1 MTPILIPPPISIL
14 RIRLLVTAVLLLALG
29 ACGQHPEPP
38 AQPATTQP
46 QPSVSGPASLPP
58 LTGYSLAPMLEKV
71 LPAVV
76 NISTQSTVRTRRN
89 PLLDDPFF
97 RHFFDLPE
105 APRQAQNLGSGVIV
119 DAEAGYV
126 LTNHHVVENADEI
139 TITLRDRRSFPATLV
154 GADPDT
160 DLALLKIDAD
170 RLTALELADSDRLR
184 VGDFAVAIGN
194 PFGLGQTVTYGIVS
208 ALGRSD
214 LGIEGYENFIQTDAS
229 INPGNSGGAL
239 VTLEGQLIGIN
250 TAIIGPSGGNV
261 GIGFAIPSNMAR
273 DVMTQLREH
282 GEVRRGQLGVL
293 VQDLTPELAQAF
305 KLKDRQGAVVAQVM
319 PGSPAEKAGVRSG
332 DIVLA
337 VNGRAV
343 HSANALRN
351 AIGMMRR
358 GATVA
363 LDLLRDGRPLKV
375 NVRIEAIPGQRAA
388 AKEPQRAG
396 PTSNRLAGV
405 ELGEIDPD
413 HPLAGEEKG
422 VQVYSVEPGS
432 AAARA
437 GLREGDVI
445 LSIDRKR
452 VRSVREAEAALK
464 AAGDRVLLHVRRG
477 DGALFIV
484 IR

>member
-1 MTPILIPPPISIL
+1 MTSTPVRSPRRFLIP
-14 RIRLLVTAVLLLALG
+14 LLVCGFLLGLA
-29 ACGQHPEPP
+29 ACGKKAEQAQPP
-38 AQPATTQP
+38 APPNPP
-46 QPSVSGPASLPP
+46 QVQGPASLPP
-58 LTGYSLAPMLEKV
+58 LTGYSLAPMLDKV

-105 APRQAQNLGSGVIV
+105 VPRQAQSLGSGVIV
-119 DAEAGYV
+119 DARAGYV

-139 TITLRDRRSFPATLV
+139 TVTLRDRRSFPAKLV

-160 DLALLKIDAD
+160 DLALLKIEAD
-170 RLTALELADSDRLR
+170 NLTAIELADSDRLR
-184 VGDFAVAIGN
+184 VGDFVVAIGN
-194 PFGLGQTVTYGIVS
+194 PFGLSHTVTYGIVS
-208 ALGRSD
+208 ALGRTD

-239 VTLEGQLIGIN
+239 VTLEGHLIGIN

-261 GIGFAIPSNMAR
+261 GIGFAIPSNMAKN
-273 DVMTQLREH
+273 VMTQLAEH

-305 KLKDRQGAVVAQVM
+305 NLKSGQGAVIAQVLE
-319 PGSPAEKAGVRSG
+319 GSPAARAGVRAG

-337 VNGRAV
+337 VNGQPVR
-343 HSANALRN
+343 SANELRN

-358 GATVA
+358 GTTAQ
-363 LDLLRDGRPLKV
+363 LDLLREGRPLKLSV
-375 NVRIEAIPGQRAA
+375 KIEAIAGQRATA
-388 AKEPQRAG
+388 EENEPPSVSPR
-396 PTSNRLAGV
+396 RLDGV
-405 ELGEIDPD
+405 ELGPIAPD
-413 HPLAGEEKG
+413 HPLAGQEQG
-422 VQVYSVEPGS
+422 VQVYAVARASP
-432 AAARA
+432 AWRA
-437 GLREGDVI
+437 GLREDDII

-452 VRSVREAEAALK
+452 VRSVKEAEAALK
-464 AAGDRVLLHVRRG
+464 AAGERVLLHVRRG
-477 DGALFIV
+477 EGALFIV